1 MKRKAMTV
9 YTLTIVFSLIFTF
22 GGWILFRGFSLDS
35 AAATP
40 YYRAKVLTVTQYS
53 ERVDFDRNVIKTL
66 YFTARIDE
74 GPNKTETLDAVQEIG
89 GAYAAQEKEVRA
101 GNRVFVF
108 YNTNAETGEIQ
119 TQFSGYDRTLPLML
133 LCAAFFA
140 VVVLIG
146 RTKGVNTILSLAFTC
161 LAIFMVYIPSIL
173 SGVNV
178 YLSTVIVGIY
188 IILMSLILINGA
200 NAKTL
205 CAVLGNIGGVVAAA
219 GLAILMHYI
228 MKMTGFTNDE
238 SMMLSLSERAAPLDL
253 LGIAW
258 GGMVL
263 GSLGAIM
270 DVAMTIASSM
280 HELSEHM
287 AQKSFTKMFRSGMN
301 IGRDAIGTM
310 TNTLILAYI
319 GSSLALVLV
328 LILNST
334 NTAFLFSTEMIA
346 SEIVQAIT
354 GSMGILVAV
363 PFTALFSAY
372 IYCK

>member
-1 MKRKAMTV
+1 M
-9 YTLTIVFSLIFTF
+9 FTF
-22 GGWILFRGFSLDS
+22 GGWLLFRGFGLDS
-35 AAATP
+35 ASATP
-40 YYRAKVLTVTQYS
+40 FYRAKALSVEQYA
-53 ERVDFDRNVIKTL
+53 ERVDFDRNIIKTI
-66 YFTARIDE
+66 YFTARMDE
-74 GPNKTETLDAVQEIG
+74 GPDKGKELSAMQEVG
-89 GAYAAQEKEVRA
+89 GAYAAQDKEVSA
-101 GNRVFVF
+101 GDRIFVF
-108 YNTNAETGEIQ
+108 YNATETGETQ
-119 TQFSGYDRTLPLML
+119 PQFSGYDRSLPLML
-133 LCAAFFA
+133 LCAGFFLA
-140 VVVLIG
+140 IVLIG

-161 LAIFMVYIPSIL
+161 LAIFLVYIPSIL

-178 YLSTVIVGIY
+178 YLSTVVVGIY
-188 IILMSLILINGA
+188 IILMSLLLINGA

-219 GLAILMHYI
+219 ALAGFMHYI
-228 MKMTGFTNDE
+228 MKMTGFASDE
-238 SMMLSLSERAAPLDL
+238 SMMLSLSERAVPLDL
-253 LGIAW
+253 LGIGW

-270 DVAMTIASSM
+270 DVAMSIASSM
-280 HELSEHM
+280 HELGEHM

-319 GSSLALVLV
+319 GSSLALVLL

-346 SEIVQAIT
+346 AEIVQAIT

-372 IYCK
+372 VYCK